1 MPTMTLGDWTVH
13 TLETGALWLDGGAM
27 FGSVPKPLWSRTN
40 PPDERNRIRLAMR
53 CLLLVGQGRRVLV
66 DIGLGDKPDA
76 KFRDIFRV
84 EDTPRLEDSLASL
97 GLGPADVT
105 DVVLTHLHFD
115 HAGGA
120 TAREGDVLRPRLPRA
135 RWYVQRRNWENAHA
149 PNPRERA
156 SYLPENFDP
165 LERAGV
171 LEFWEGD
178 ARPWPGV
185 SLVTAEGH
193 TRGQQLVRVA
203 GGGRTVYFVAD
214 LIPTASH
221 VRIPYVMGY
230 DVAAIETMAEK
241 KALLSRAV
249 DEGAWIVLEHDPE
262 TALARPARDGADF
275 AWSARVGAAEA
286 DVPA

>member
-1 MPTMTLGDWTVH
+1 MH
-13 TLETGALWLDGGAM
+13 TLEAGALWLDGGAM

-53 CLLLVGQGRRVLV
+53 CLLLVGHGRRVLV
-66 DIGLGDKPDA
+66 DVGLGTKPDA

-84 EDTPRLEDSLASL
+84 EDGPALADSLAAA
-97 GLGPADVT
+97 GFGPGDVT

-120 TAREGDVLRPRLPRA
+120 TVRDGDDLRPGFPLA
-135 RWYVQRRNWENAHA
+135 RHHVQRRNWENAHA

-156 SYLPENFDP
+156 SYLRENFDP

-171 LEFWEGD
+171 LDFWQGET
-178 ARPWPGV
+178 RPWPGV

-193 TRGQQLVRVA
+193 TRGQQLVRIE
-203 GGGRTVYFVAD
+203 GGGRVVYFVAD
-214 LIPTASH
+214 LVPTAAH

-230 DVAAIETMAEK
+230 DIAAIETMAEK
-241 KALLSRAV
+241 QSLLGRAV
-249 DEGAWIVLEHDPE
+249 DEGAWIALEHDPE
-262 TALARPARDGADF
+262 IALARPAREGADF
-275 AWSARVGAAEA
+275 AWSERVSAASA
-286 DVPA
+286 